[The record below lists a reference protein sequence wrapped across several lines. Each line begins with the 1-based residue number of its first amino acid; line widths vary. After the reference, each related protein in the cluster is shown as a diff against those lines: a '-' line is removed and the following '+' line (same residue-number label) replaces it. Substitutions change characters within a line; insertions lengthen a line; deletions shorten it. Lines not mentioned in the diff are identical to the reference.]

1 MSGGR
6 LDRFRPESLTSDQR
20 EVYDAIV
27 GGPRATA
34 PSAVPL
40 VDEQGGLEGPF
51 NAFLLQPRLGDALQ
65 ALGAA
70 VRYETSLSTR
80 AREVATLVVAS
91 RRDCAFEWHAHEI
104 LGRAAG
110 LTDDDVAAVR
120 ERRYSSLPADE
131 SLIATVADALVVDG
145 DLDDDG
151 YRSAAATLG
160 PAAIFELSTLV
171 GYYMALAL
179 QLRVF
184 RVEPPP

>member
-6 LDRFRPESLTSDQR
+6 LDRFRRESLTTDQR

-27 GGPRATA
+27 GGPRAKA
-34 PSAVPL
+34 ASAVPL
-40 VDEQGGLEGPF
+40 VDEEGGLEGPF
-51 NAFLLQPRLGDALQ
+51 NAFLLQPPLGNALQ

-80 AREVATLVVAS
+80 AREVATLVVAG

-110 LTDDDVAAVR
+110 LTDDDLAAVR
-120 ERRYSSLPADE
+120 DGRYSSLPGHE

-145 DLDDDG
+145 DLDDEM
-151 YRSAAATLG
+151 YHSAEAALG
-160 PAAIFELSTLV
+160 PAAIFELTTLV